1 MSYQTTSIG
10 ALLNRINVTHFLPAI
25 QRPFVWKQEQT
36 LALFDSIL
44 RGYPIGTFMF
54 WQIDEATKEQVRIYR
69 FIENYSGE
77 ESMNEPASTAG
88 RDVVLVLDGQQRM
101 TSLLI
106 GLRGTFSV
114 KKPRARGA
122 NPDNWDRQTLY
133 LDLLKDPD
141 DIDEDDEDAERAMAY
156 GLRFHTLPPRSSHK
170 HLWFR
175 LSTILNYASDDQ
187 LAQLEGKI
195 LGDLHRDATPREK
208 DIVLR
213 NLRRLHA
220 VIWSE
225 QLLNFFTET
234 NQSADRVLEIF
245 VRSNSS
251 GSPLKK
257 PDFMMSLITSRWEH
271 GAARE
276 EVMTFADYL
285 SNDLGAPNKV
295 GIEFMMKACLTLC
308 DYDVKFNVANF
319 TADAIRTIERSW
331 PDVKSA
337 LERTFRLIN
346 SFGIDE
352 TTLTSRNAV
361 LPIAY
366 YLFRQPGLSLR
377 GTSAFDA
384 HNAQAIQHWLV
395 QSLLVGAFAGASD
408 NTIAR
413 ARAILRKA
421 LEVDRNFPVDALFES
436 LAGNGRISRLDERGI
451 EEVLDYEYGKPK
463 TLLALKLIQ
472 IATHLQ
478 GTVFHVDHVIPQADA
493 DQRNLRGAMVND
505 NRIKEIKGAVN
516 RIGNLQ
522 LLPAEDNLE
531 KNDLPFAS
539 WITSRHD
546 SFLDQHLIPHR
557 PDLWMATRLPEFV
570 TEREKLIRKA
580 LMQICGIIHSERRE
594 FV

>member
-1 MSYQTTSIG
+1 MSYTTTSIG
-10 ALLNRINVTHFLPAI
+10 GLLNSINVTHFLPAI

-36 LALFDSIL
+36 LTLFDSIL

-54 WQIDEATKEQVRIYR
+54 WQIDEETKEQVRIYR

-77 ESMNEPASTAG
+77 ESMNEPARTEG
-88 RDVVLVLDGQQRM
+88 RDVVLVLDGQQRI

-106 GLRGTFSV
+106 GLRGTFST
-114 KKPRARGA
+114 KKKHTHRS
-122 NPDNWDRQTLY
+122 NPDNWERQQLY

-141 DIDEDDEDAERAMAY
+141 DIDEDDEDAERNIAY
-156 GLRFHTLPPRSSHK
+156 GLKFDTHAPRSSHR
-170 HLWFR
+170 HLWLR
-175 LSTILNYASDDQ
+175 LSTILNYSSEEQ
-187 LAQLEGKI
+187 LASLERKM
-195 LGDLHRDATPREK
+195 LGEMHRDATPRET

-220 VIWSE
+220 VIWGE
-225 QLLNFFTET
+225 QLLNFYTET
-234 NQSADRVLEIF
+234 NQSPDRVLEIF

-285 SNDLGAPNKV
+285 SNNLPLRNKV

-308 DYDVKFNVANF
+308 DYDVKFNVSNF

-331 PDVKSA
+331 PAIKSA
-337 LERTFRLIN
+337 LERTFLLLN
-346 SFGIDE
+346 SLGIDE

-366 YLFRQPGLSLR
+366 FLYASPETTLR
-377 GTSAFDA
+377 GTSAFEA
-384 HNAQAIQHWLV
+384 HNALAIHHWLV

-408 NTIAR
+408 NTIAK
-413 ARAILRKA
+413 ARATIRKS
-421 LEVDRNFPVDALFES
+421 LEVNRNFPIDALFDA
-436 LAGNGRISRLDERGI
+436 LAGHGRISRLDARGI
-451 EEVLDYEYGKPK
+451 DDVLKFEYGKPK
-463 TLLALKLIQ
+463 TILALKLIQ
-472 IATHLQ
+472 IATQ
-478 GTVFHVDHVIPQADA
+478 MSGTILHVDHIIPEASA
-493 DQRNLRGAMVND
+493 DQRVLRGAMVPD
-505 NRIKEIKGAVN
+505 HRIKAIKDVVN
-516 RIGNLQ
+516 RLGNLQ
-522 LLPAEDNLE
+522 FLSAEDNLE

-546 SFLDQHLIPHR
+546 AFLDQHLIPR
-557 PDLWMATRLPEFV
+557 SPDLWMVTRLPEFV
-570 TEREKLIRKA
+570 AERDKLIRKA
-580 LMQICGIIHSERRE
+580 LMKVCGLERAEWRE
-594 FV
+594 PA